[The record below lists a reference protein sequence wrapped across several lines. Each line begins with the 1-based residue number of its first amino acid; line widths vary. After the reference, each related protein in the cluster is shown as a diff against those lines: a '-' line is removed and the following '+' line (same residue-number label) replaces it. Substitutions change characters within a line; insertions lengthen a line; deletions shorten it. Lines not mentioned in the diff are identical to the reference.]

1 VADPRDGRRSRRHPL
16 TPMSTLARLAATSPD
31 ITAIPVSTVMS
42 REVLVV
48 DPRDPVVEVWQRM
61 QDVSTELAVVREATR
76 VVAVVSQR
84 TLTARWPSGGPEA
97 MRRLLVRDVIE
108 PGTPTLHGDATV
120 HEAADLI
127 IRFELEGV
135 PVVTARGEL
144 LGLVTPAELV
154 RLLAREP

>member
-1 VADPRDGRRSRRHPL
+1 MADPRDGRRSRRHPL

-76 VVAVVSQR
+76 VVAVVS
-84 TLTARWPSGGPEA
+84 
-97 MRRLLVRDVIE
+97 
-108 PGTPTLHGDATV
+108 
-120 HEAADLI
+120 
-127 IRFELEGV
+127 
-135 PVVTARGEL
+135 
-144 LGLVTPAELV
+144 
-154 RLLAREP
+154 